1 VDVKAEA
8 ERVCSSSSPTV
19 GDDDADEAQE
29 EAVDD
34 TADDEGGV
42 AEWRGMWGGW
52 ERLAATLLDSA
63 AVPLSLLL

>member
-29 EAVDD
+29 EEEAYVPQEAAMPAIPSST
-34 TADDEGGV
+34 TAKN
-42 AEWRGMWGGW
+42 
-52 ERLAATLLDSA
+52 TS
-63 AVPLSLLL
+63 ST